1 MCVHRTH
8 ISTPMYSYSI
18 HMYTY
23 LYICTTSLR
32 LKKEKFVPWSQRSI
46 AEENVTST
54 EGFYILPSTK
64 IKFVHG
70 HRILGSLAKP
80 VSGAGNSLI
89 HMRPDKKHLWPSN
102 LIGTVLDDYLVD
114 FYKRGCFPYLHFNA
128 VR

>member
-1 MCVHRTH
+1 
-8 ISTPMYSYSI
+8 MYSYSI

-80 VSGAGNSLI
+80 VSGAGNSLLQGFGAFVPVI
-89 HMRPDKKHLWPSN
+89 NAESGKQKPTQK
-102 LIGTVLDDYLVD
+102 TVKIPVTL
-114 FYKRGCFPYLHFNA
+114 
-128 VR
+128 